1 MTTPPAWLAPAL
13 AYVPQWISYQM
24 RISGQ
29 PGCAV
34 AVAHDGAVVHESAYG
49 HADLAAGV
57 ALTPRHRFRV
67 ASHSKSFTAAAI
79 MKLREQGRVT
89 LDDTAGQH
97 VAGLHPDI
105 ATATVAQL
113 LSHTAGIFRDGL
125 DSAYWARR
133 APFSDAAAIRADLA
147 LPPAIDA
154 GTRLKYSNHGFALA
168 GLVIEAVTGEPYGK
182 WVQREI
188 VLPAGLRETTP
199 DVPLPPRAKLAS
211 GHSTDALLGRR
222 VTLPSDQTTDALAA
236 ATGFVS
242 TASDL
247 AKWFAQLAPAATTS
261 ILTPA
266 SRREMTRPQWRDPYS
281 PLERSYGLGIIN
293 GAVEGWD
300 WFGHSGGFPGT
311 ITCSA
316 TVPAQ
321 GVTVSVLTNAAD
333 GWSHGWLDGIIHILK
348 RMADAGAPTDTT
360 AGWAG
365 RWWSLWGASD
375 LVPAGDR
382 VLVAS
387 PGLPKPLLKVPE
399 LEVTGPDEARIVQAG
414 AFASYGEP
422 ARRIRNKAG
431 KPTALRLASMTLL
444 PEAALA
450 KELRERYGAPAGG
463 RVGSHG

>member
-1 MTTPPAWLAPAL
+1 MNAPPPWLAAAL
-13 AYVPQWISYQM
+13 AYVPQWIAYQM
-24 RISGQ
+24 RVSEQ
-29 PGCAV
+29 PGCAL
-34 AVAHDGAVVHESAYG
+34 AIAWQGTVVHESAYG

-79 MKLREQGRVT
+79 MKLREQGRVK
-89 LDDTAGQH
+89 LDDTAGQY
-97 VAGLHPDI
+97 VPGLHPQV

-147 LPPAIDA
+147 LPPVIEA
-154 GTRLKYSNHGFALA
+154 GERLKYSNHGFALA
-168 GLVIEAVTGEPYGK
+168 GLVIEAITAEPYGS

-188 VLPAGLRETTP
+188 VQPAGLRETTP
-199 DVPLPPRAKLAS
+199 DVPLPPRAKLAN
-211 GHSTDALLGRR
+211 GHSGKALLGRR

-242 TASDL
+242 TAADL
-247 AKWFAQLAPAATTS
+247 ARWFAQLDPAAETS

-266 SRREMTRPQWRDPYS
+266 SRREMTRPQWRDPHAA
-281 PLERSYGLGIIN
+281 LDRSYGLGIIT
-293 GAVEGWD
+293 GAVEGWE

-316 TVPAQ
+316 CVPAQ
-321 GVTVSVLTNAAD
+321 GLTVSVLTNAAD
-333 GWSHGWLDGIIHILK
+333 GWSHGWLEGVLHILR
-348 RMADAGAPTDTT
+348 RMAEAGAPTETT
-360 AGWAG
+360 AGWAS

-382 VLVAS
+382 VLVAA

-399 LEVTGPDEARIVQAG
+399 LEVTGPDEARIAQAG

-422 ARRIRNKAG
+422 VRRVRNKAG
-431 KPTALRLASMTLL
+431 KITALRLAGMTLL
-444 PEAALA
+444 PEATLV
-450 KELRERYGAPAGG
+450 KELQRPA
-463 RVGSHG
+463 